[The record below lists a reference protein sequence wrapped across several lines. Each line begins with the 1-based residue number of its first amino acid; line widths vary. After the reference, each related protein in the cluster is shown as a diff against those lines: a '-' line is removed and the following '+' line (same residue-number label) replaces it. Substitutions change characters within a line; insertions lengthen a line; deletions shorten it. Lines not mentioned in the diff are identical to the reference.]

1 MLSGCVT
8 SARPGNALGAAGA
21 AALTGA
27 LGTLVNLRSLGLG
40 GTWNVEWAVP
50 SRGVRVRGVERVWRV
65 CLYGVRD

>member
-1 MLSGCVT
+1 M
-8 SARPGNALGAAGA
+8 
-21 AALTGA
+21 TGA

-40 GTWNVEWAVP
+40 GTWNVELAVP